1 MEMTFIEWFKGNG
14 PWAILF
20 VSLFVCPQNYCQREE
35 RLMSALDTLA
45 EKYNII
51 EVIRSDIAEIK
62 SVVFKNRR
70 KISHVGGN

>member
-1 MEMTFIEWFKGNG
+1 MEMTFVEWFKGNG

-20 VSLFVCPQNYCQREE
+20 VSLFVYVLKTTTNREE

-62 SVVFKNRR
+62 SVVFKDRR
-70 KISHVGGN
+70 GD

>member
-20 VSLFVCPQNYCQREE
+20 VSLFVYVLKTTANREE
-35 RLMSALDTLA
+35 RLMKALDTLA

-51 EVIRSDIAEIK
+51 EIIRSDIAEIK
-62 SVVFKNRR
+62 SVVFKNKR
-70 KISHVGGN
+70 GD